1 MYRRARRKA
10 VLPDYQREKMS
21 VIIDAS
27 GGLGASYAPHF
38 AVSGKGEPERH
49 ELLKIKST
57 FAKIHGI
64 GTTIFMTNSQ
74 LDGEG
79 SNLALECLYHCVIMF
94 LEKRQVSHIRD
105 LYVQLDNTN
114 SNKSKAFLAGCAV
127 LVTLGIV
134 RKVKVIL

>member
-1 MYRRARRKA
+1 M
-10 VLPDYQREKMS
+10 LPDYQRQKMS

-64 GTTIFMTNSQ
+64 GTTIFVSNSQ

-79 SNLALECLYHCVIMF
+79 SNLALECLYKCVSVF

-105 LYVQLDNTN
+105 LYIQLDNTN
-114 SNKSKAFLAGCAV
+114 SNKSKAFLAGCAA

-134 RKVKVIL
+134 RKVKVILLLVC